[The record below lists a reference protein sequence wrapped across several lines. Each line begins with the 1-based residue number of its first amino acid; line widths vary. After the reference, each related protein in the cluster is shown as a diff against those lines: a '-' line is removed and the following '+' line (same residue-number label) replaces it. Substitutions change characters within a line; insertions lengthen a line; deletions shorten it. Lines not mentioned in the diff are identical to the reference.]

1 VRTHFPQNLSDLPA
15 EAAQRFGNRAAL
27 VTPAGVLG
35 FEDIERRVACLAGG
49 LTEIGIGR
57 GDRVIL
63 HLPNSWEWIV
73 AYYAVARISG
83 VIVPANI
90 LLVAEEVRFMA
101 RDCGAAAVIAPE
113 ERIAALSAAPAP
125 ASVEHYVA
133 VGGSVGR
140 GTIGF
145 ESLLRA
151 SPMTDRASSMPD
163 DVSTIGYTS
172 GTTGQPKGAAL
183 THRAVILNTAMTA
196 NMHVRTVSD
205 VVVTALPCPHVYGNV
220 VMNATFL
227 CGSRLILL
235 ARFNVEDALAAIE
248 AHHATMFEGV
258 PTMYYDLL
266 ASDRLGYSNHR
277 SLTRCSVGGQTMTL
291 THMQELERKLGCP
304 LLELWG
310 MTEIAGLG
318 TTHAAYAPGPVGSIG
333 LPLPSVECSVAALDD
348 CERVLAAGE
357 TGELM
362 VRGPTV
368 MQGYWANE
376 AATRQVLREDGW
388 MHTGDVAYRDPAG
401 YYFIVDRKKDMINT
415 AGYKVYPSELERV
428 IAELPAVVTV
438 AVGAADDARK
448 GEIAKA
454 YVVLRAGATCSE
466 QEILAHCRSFLAV
479 YKVPR
484 AVVFVHE
491 LPKTSTGKILRRALH
506 TLGPQGG

>member
-1 VRTHFPQNLSDLPA
+1 MLRAHFAQNLSDLPA
-15 EAAQRFGNRAAL
+15 AAARRFGNRTAL
-27 VTPAGVLG
+27 VTAAGALG
-35 FEDIERRVACLAGG
+35 FEDIEQRVARLAGG
-49 LTEIGIGR
+49 LAGLGIGR
-57 GDRVIL
+57 GNRVIL

-83 VIVPANI
+83 VVVPANI

-101 RDCGAAAVIAPE
+101 RDCDAAAIIAPE
-113 ERIAALSAAPAP
+113 GRMAALSASPAP
-125 ASVEHYVA
+125 ASVQYYVA
-133 VGGSVGR
+133 VGGSTGL
-140 GTIGF
+140 GTIAF
-145 ESLLRA
+145 ESLLSA

-196 NMHVRTVSD
+196 NMHVRTASD

-227 CGSRLILL
+227 RGSRLILH
-235 ARFNVEDALAAIE
+235 ARFDVEETLAAIE
-248 AHHATMFEGV
+248 THHATMFEGV

-266 ASDRLGYSNHR
+266 ASERLGHSNHR
-277 SLTRCSVGGQTMTL
+277 SLTRCTVGGQTMTL
-291 THMQELERKLGCP
+291 AQMQDLERRLGCP

-318 TTHAAYAPGPVGSIG
+318 TTHAAYSPGPLGSIG
-333 LPLPSVECSVAALDD
+333 LPLPSMECRVAALDD
-348 CERVLAAGE
+348 GERPARAGE
-357 TGELM
+357 AGELM

-376 AATRQVLREDGW
+376 TATRQVLREDGW
-388 MHTGDVAYRDPAG
+388 LHTGDVAYRDAAG

-428 IAELPAVVTV
+428 IAELPAVATV
-438 AVGAADDARK
+438 AVSGAHDARK
-448 GEIAKA
+448 GEIARA
-454 YVVLRAGATCSE
+454 YVVLRTGAACSE
-466 QEILAHCRSFLAV
+466 EEIIAHCRGLLAA

-484 AVVFVHE
+484 AVVFVRE

-506 TLGPQGG
+506 TLDS